1 MQKDLPFSIAEFQE
15 RVAAV
20 RRDLAGR
27 GLDGMLVHTPENI
40 YYLTGYHTPG
50 YYRYQTCIV
59 PLEGEPVLLVRGF
72 ELLNVE
78 VLSWL
83 ERSEHYQDTED
94 YVATTA
100 QTLAELGL
108 DAARLGVEEA

>member
-1 MQKDLPFSIAEFQE
+1 MGKDLPFSLDEFQSRLVKIRGE
-15 RVAAV
+15 IQA
-20 RRDLAGR
+20 R

-72 ELLNVE
+72 ELFNVR
-78 VLSWL
+78 VLAWI
-83 ERSEHYQDTED
+83 ERGEQWEDTED
-94 YVATTA
+94 YVART
-100 QTLAELGL
+100 AELLEDLGL
-108 DAARLGVEEA
+108 